1 MYFFYG
7 RHYFLYTVQWRNKNK
22 WITFYL
28 SWIMVG
34 HLSFKLT
41 NKRVLFFI
49 LAISAIIVIDSNVI
63 NFYAYTN
70 KELPLPLKV
79 GIFTIFSITFSI
91 IAIVLLK
98 VIESYHFSSNYKQ
111 RKAQNLVRFTAI
123 ASQFIVIA
131 FLAVEIAQMASVNMY
146 NSNLTLL
153 ILFTS
158 FVPSILFLLLLVL
171 LLVGWFR
178 SSKNVMIIAYA
189 ISFSIVCIY
198 LVVSTVYVNLQFT
211 YNSEWV
217 KAKSLHSTLVNSSV
231 SDLALSFGVALD
243 ALYLFSFVLVWIAT
257 VALLR
262 QYRNKIGRTRFWVII
277 TIPLIYF
284 LFPFET
290 YFANFSEAM
299 LSGSPVIFSVIYIIL
314 FSATKQVGGVLF
326 SIVFLTAATKIK
338 QPNLQN
344 SLKIAAIGI
353 AVIFSSIEINSL
365 LYAAYPP
372 YGVLTIMLMPLGSYS
387 LFIGLFA
394 SARLASQDKKL
405 RREFF
410 QSTEKQLAL
419 LQTIGKVQMEK
430 ELEKSL
436 KSILK
441 RPSILEESG
450 DDYRGEENVRELVQ
464 EVIYEL
470 RLKETA
476 DKNTD
481 AG

>member
-1 MYFFYG
+1 
-7 RHYFLYTVQWRNKNK
+7 V
-22 WITFYL
+22 I
-28 SWIMVG
+28 G
-34 HLSFKLT
+34 HLSFKFT
-41 NKRVLFFI
+41 NKLALFFI
-49 LAISAIIVIDSNVI
+49 LAISVIIIIDSNVI

-70 KELPLPLKV
+70 KELPVPSKV
-79 GIFTIFSITFSI
+79 GVFTIFSIIFAI
-91 IAIVLLK
+91 FAIVLFK
-98 VIESYHFSSNYKQ
+98 TIESYDLKSNYKQ
-111 RKAQNLVRFTAI
+111 RKALNLMRFTAL
-123 ASQFIVIA
+123 ASQFTVIA
-131 FLAVEIAQMASVNMY
+131 FLAVELAQMAFVNMY

-158 FVPSILFLLLLVL
+158 FVPSMMFLLLLVL

-178 SSKNVMIIAYA
+178 SSKNFMIIAYA

-198 LVVSTVYVNLQFT
+198 LVVSIVYVNIQFAST
-211 YNSEWV
+211 SEWI
-217 KAKSLHSTLVNSSV
+217 KARGLHSTLVNSFV
-231 SDLALSFGVALD
+231 SDLSFSFGVTLNALS
-243 ALYLFSFVLVWIAT
+243 LLSFVLVWIAT

-290 YFANFSEAM
+290 YFANFSEGI
-299 LSGSPVIFSVIYIIL
+299 LSGSPVIFTVIYIVL

-338 QPNLQN
+338 QENLQN

-353 AVIFSSIEINSL
+353 AVLFSSTEITSL

-372 YGVLTIMLMPLGSYS
+372 YGVLTIMLMPLGSYC
-387 LFIGLFA
+387 LFMGLFA
-394 SARLASQDKKL
+394 SARLVSQDKKL
-405 RREFF
+405 RKEFF
-410 QSTEKQLAL
+410 QSAEKQLSL
-419 LQTIGKVQMEK
+419 LKTIGKVQMEK

-441 RPSILEESG
+441 RSSILEESK

-464 EVIYEL
+464 EVLDEL
-470 RLKETA
+470 RSKQSMKEKA
-476 DKNTD
+476 DK
-481 AG
+481 

>member
-1 MYFFYG
+1 MS
-7 RHYFLYTVQWRNKNK
+7 LK
-22 WITFYL
+22 I
-28 SWIMVG
+28 
-34 HLSFKLT
+34 T
-41 NKRVLFFI
+41 NKVALFFI
-49 LAISAIIVIDSNVI
+49 LAISIIIVIDSSVI

-70 KELPLPLKV
+70 KELPVSSKV
-79 GIFTIFSITFSI
+79 GIFTIFSITFAVF
-91 IAIVLLK
+91 AIVLLK
-98 VIESYHFSSNYKQ
+98 AIESYDLMSSYK
-111 RKAQNLVRFTAI
+111 RKKAQNLVRFTAL
-123 ASQFIVIA
+123 ASQFMVIA
-131 FLAVEIAQMASVNMY
+131 FLVVEIVQMVFVKMY
-146 NSNLTLL
+146 NSSLTLL

-158 FVPSILFLLLLVL
+158 FVPSVLFILLLVV
-171 LLVGWFR
+171 LLVRWFR
-178 SSKNVMIIAYA
+178 SSKNFMIIAYA

-198 LVVSTVYVNLQFT
+198 LVLSIVYVNVQYT
-211 YNSEWV
+211 STSEWI

-231 SDLALSFGVALD
+231 SDLSFSFGVTLD
-243 ALYLFSFVLVWIAT
+243 ALSLLSFVLVWIAT

-277 TIPLIYF
+277 MIPLIYF

-299 LSGSPVIFSVIYIIL
+299 LSGSPVIFSVIYILL

-338 QPNLQN
+338 LPNLQN

-353 AVIFSSIEINSL
+353 AVVFSSTEITSL

-394 SARLASQDKKL
+394 SARLVSQDKKL
-405 RREFF
+405 RKAFF
-410 QSTEKQLAL
+410 QSAEKQLAL

-441 RPSILEESG
+441 RPSILEESK

-464 EVIYEL
+464 EVLYEL
-470 RLKETA
+470 RSKQSTIEKA
-476 DKNTD
+476 DK
-481 AG
+481 

>member
-1 MYFFYG
+1 
-7 RHYFLYTVQWRNKNK
+7 V
-22 WITFYL
+22 I
-28 SWIMVG
+28 S
-34 HLSFKLT
+34 HLSFILT
-41 NKRVLFFI
+41 NKLALFFI
-49 LAISAIIVIDSNVI
+49 LAMSVIIVIDSNVI

-70 KELPLPLKV
+70 KELPVPSKV
-79 GIFTIFSITFSI
+79 GIFTIFSITFAI
-91 IAIVLLK
+91 FAIVLLK
-98 VIESYHFSSNYKQ
+98 TIESYYSTSNYKQ
-111 RKAQNLVRFTAI
+111 RKAQNLVRFTAL
-123 ASQFIVIA
+123 ASQFMVIA
-131 FLAVEIAQMASVNMY
+131 FLAIAILQMAFVNMY

-158 FVPSILFLLLLVL
+158 FVPSMLFIILLVL

-178 SSKNVMIIAYA
+178 SSKNFMIITYA

-198 LVVSTVYVNLQFT
+198 LVLSIVYVNIQFT
-211 YNSEWV
+211 YNSEWI
-217 KAKSLHSTLVNSSV
+217 KAKSLHNTLVNSFV
-231 SDLALSFGVALD
+231 SDLSLTFGVALD
-243 ALYLFSFVLVWIAT
+243 ALSLMSFVLVWIAT

-262 QYRNKIGRTRFWVII
+262 QYRNKIGRTRFWIII

-290 YFANFSEAM
+290 YFANFSEGM
-299 LSGSPVIFSVIYIIL
+299 LSGSPVIFTVIYIIL

-353 AVIFSSIEINSL
+353 AVVFSSTEINSL

-394 SARLASQDKKL
+394 SARLVSQDKKL
-405 RREFF
+405 REEFF
-410 QSTEKQLAL
+410 QSAEKQLAFL
-419 LQTIGKVQMEK
+419 KTIGKVQMEK
-430 ELEKSL
+430 ELEKRL

-441 RPSILEESG
+441 RSSILEESK
-450 DDYRGEENVRELVQ
+450 DDYGSEENVRELVQ
-464 EVIYEL
+464 EVLDEL
-470 RLKETA
+470 RSKQSTIEKA
-476 DKNTD
+476 DK
-481 AG
+481 

>member
-1 MYFFYG
+1 
-7 RHYFLYTVQWRNKNK
+7 VA
-22 WITFYL
+22 
-28 SWIMVG
+28 
-34 HLSFKLT
+34 
-41 NKRVLFFI
+41 LFFI
-49 LAISAIIVIDSNVI
+49 LAISIIIVIDSSVI

-70 KELPLPLKV
+70 KELPVSSKV
-79 GIFTIFSITFSI
+79 GIFTIFSITFAVF
-91 IAIVLLK
+91 AIVLLK
-98 VIESYHFSSNYKQ
+98 AIESYDLMSSYK
-111 RKAQNLVRFTAI
+111 RKKAQNLVRFTAL
-123 ASQFIVIA
+123 ASQFMVIA
-131 FLAVEIAQMASVNMY
+131 FLVVEIVQMVFVKMY
-146 NSNLTLL
+146 NSSLTLL

-158 FVPSILFLLLLVL
+158 FVPSVLFILLLVV
-171 LLVGWFR
+171 LLVRWFR
-178 SSKNVMIIAYA
+178 SSKNFMIIAYA

-198 LVVSTVYVNLQFT
+198 LVLSIVYVNVQYT
-211 YNSEWV
+211 STSEWI

-231 SDLALSFGVALD
+231 SDLSFSFGVTLD
-243 ALYLFSFVLVWIAT
+243 ALSLLSFVFVWIAT

-277 TIPLIYF
+277 MIPLIYF

-299 LSGSPVIFSVIYIIL
+299 LSGSPVIFSVIYILL
-314 FSATKQVGGVLF
+314 FSATKQVGGILF

-353 AVIFSSIEINSL
+353 AIVFSSIEINSL

-387 LFIGLFA
+387 LFMGLFA

-410 QSTEKQLAL
+410 QSTEKQLAF
-419 LQTIGKVQMEK
+419 LQTLGKVQMEK

-441 RPSILEESG
+441 RSSVLDESR
-450 DDYRGEENVRELVQ
+450 DDYRREENVRELVQ
-464 EVIYEL
+464 EVLDEV
-470 RLKETA
+470 RSKRGTRE
-476 DKNTD
+476 NR
-481 AG
+481 

>member
-1 MYFFYG
+1 
-7 RHYFLYTVQWRNKNK
+7 
-22 WITFYL
+22 
-28 SWIMVG
+28 
-34 HLSFKLT
+34 
-41 NKRVLFFI
+41 
-49 LAISAIIVIDSNVI
+49 LAISVIIAIDSNVI
-63 NFYAYTN
+63 KIYTYTN
-70 KELPLPLKV
+70 KELPVSSKV
-79 GIFTIFSITFSI
+79 AIFTIFSITFSI

-98 VIESYHFSSNYKQ
+98 VIESYHFTSNYKQ

-123 ASQFIVIA
+123 ASQLIVIT
-131 FLAVEIAQMASVNMY
+131 FLAVEIVQMAFVNVY

-178 SSKNVMIIAYA
+178 SSKNFMIIAYA
-189 ISFSIVCIY
+189 VSFLIVLMY
-198 LVVSTVYVNLQFT
+198 LVLSTVYVNIQFT

-217 KAKSLHSTLVNSSV
+217 KAKSLHNTLVTTTV
-231 SDLALSFGVALD
+231 SDLAHSFGVPLD
-243 ALYLFSFVLVWIAT
+243 VMSLLSFILVWIAT

-262 QYRNKIGRTRFWVII
+262 QYRSKIGRTTFWVII
-277 TIPLIYF
+277 MIPLIYF

-290 YFANFSEAM
+290 YFANFSGGM
-299 LSGSPVIFSVIYIIL
+299 LSGAPVIFSVIYILL

-338 QPNLQN
+338 QSHLQN

-353 AVIFSSIEINSL
+353 AVVFSSLEINSL

-372 YGVLTIMLMPLGSYS
+372 YGVLTIMLMPLASYS

-410 QSTEKQLAL
+410 QSAEKQLAF
-419 LQTIGKVQMEK
+419 LQTLGKVQMEK
-430 ELEKSL
+430 ELEKSF

-441 RPSILEESG
+441 HPSILEESR
-450 DDYRGEENVRELVQ
+450 DDYRREENVRELVQ
-464 EVIYEL
+464 EVIDEL
-470 RLKETA
+470 RSKRNSRESR
-476 DKNTD
+476 
-481 AG
+481 

>member
-1 MYFFYG
+1 M
-7 RHYFLYTVQWRNKNK
+7 V
-22 WITFYL
+22 L
-28 SWIMVG
+28 S

-41 NKRVLFFI
+41 NKRALLFI
-49 LAISAIIVIDSNVI
+49 LAITAIIVIDSSVI

-70 KELPLPLKV
+70 KELPVSSKV

-98 VIESYHFSSNYKQ
+98 VIESYHFASTYKQ
-111 RKAQNLVRFTAI
+111 RKAQNFVRFAAL
-123 ASQFIVIA
+123 ASQLTVIT
-131 FLAVEIAQMASVNMY
+131 FLAVEIVQMAFVNVY
-146 NSNLTLL
+146 NSTLTLL
-153 ILFTS
+153 IVFTS
-158 FVPSILFLLLLVL
+158 FVPSVLFIFLLVVLLVR
-171 LLVGWFR
+171 WFR
-178 SSKNVMIIAYA
+178 SSKNFMIIAYA

-198 LVVSTVYVNLQFT
+198 LVLSIVYVNVQYT
-211 YNSEWV
+211 ATSEWI
-217 KAKSLHSTLVNSSV
+217 KAKSLHSTLVNSFV
-231 SDLALSFGVALD
+231 SELSFSFGVTLD
-243 ALYLFSFVLVWIAT
+243 ALSLLSFVFVWIAT

-299 LSGSPVIFSVIYIIL
+299 LSGSPVIFSVIYILL
-314 FSATKQVGGVLF
+314 FSATKQVGGILF

-353 AVIFSSIEINSL
+353 AVVFSSIEINSL

-372 YGVLTIMLMPLGSYS
+372 YGVLTIMLMPLGSYC

-405 RREFF
+405 RREFY
-410 QSTEKQLAL
+410 QSAEKQLAF
-419 LQTIGKVQMEK
+419 LQTLGKVQMEE
-430 ELEKSL
+430 ELGKSL

-441 RPSILEESG
+441 RSSVLDESK
-450 DDYRGEENVRELVQ
+450 DDYRREENVRELVQ
-464 EVIYEL
+464 EVLDEL
-470 RLKETA
+470 RSKRGTRE
-476 DKNTD
+476 NP
-481 AG
+481 